1 MPYNTNKPPGGLVL
15 RFDLTPVQ
23 EEMRAKAREFAENEL
38 KGIACNLDDKF
49 EFPEKT
55 VKRLGELGFMGVFIP
70 KEYGGA
76 GLDNVSYS
84 IIIEEISKVCASHGV
99 TLSVNNSL
107 ACHPINKFGTHKQKL
122 KFLKPLA
129 SGAKL
134 GAFGLTEPNAGT
146 DVSFLQTTAV
156 KKDGGYII
164 NGQKIFITNGS
175 RSDTYVIFTQ
185 TDKELR
191 HRGITAF
198 VLNSDTP
205 GFSTGTVER
214 TMGIHAS
221 VQAELNFDDMY
232 LPEDQRLGE
241 EGQGFKIAMNTLDG
255 GRIGIASQALGIA
268 QTALDLSLE
277 YAKERVQFGKPISK
291 FQAIQ
296 QMLADMATEVEAAR
310 LLVYKAAYAKDTKDR
325 YSTEAA
331 MAKLYAAEV
340 AMKATTKAVQVHGA
354 YGYTKRY
361 PVERLMRDA
370 KITEIYEGT
379 SEVQR
384 MVIAAYLDKLEL

>member
-1 MPYNTNKPPGGLVL
+1 
-15 RFDLTPVQ
+15 
-23 EEMRAKAREFAENEL
+23 MRAKAREFANTEL
-38 KGIACNLDDKF
+38 KGIACELDIKF
-49 EFPEKT
+49 EFPNET
-55 VKRLGELGFMGVFIP
+55 VKRMGELGFMGVFIP

-76 GLDNVSYS
+76 GLDAVSYS
-84 IIIEEISKVCASHGV
+84 IAIEEISKVCASHGV
-99 TLSVNNSL
+99 TMSVNNSL
-107 ACHPINKFGTHKQKL
+107 ACHPINKYGTHDQKM
-122 KFLKPLA
+122 KYLKPLA
-129 SGAKL
+129 SGEKL

-146 DVSFLQTTAV
+146 DVSFMQTTAI
-156 KKDGGYII
+156 KKDGGYTI

-175 RSDTYVIFTQ
+175 QSGTYVIFAQ
-185 TDKELR
+185 TDKESR

-214 TMGIHAS
+214 TLGIHAS
-221 VQAELNFDDMY
+221 VQSELNFDDMY
-232 LPEDQRLGE
+232 LPEEQRLGQ
-241 EGQGFKIAMNTLDG
+241 EGEGFKIAMNTLDG

-268 QTALDLSLE
+268 QSALDLSIDF
-277 YAKERVQFGKPISK
+277 AKEHTQNGQPIGKQQS
-291 FQAIQ
+291 IQ
-296 QMLADMATEVEAAR
+296 QILADMATRVEAAR
-310 LLVYKAAYAKDTKDR
+310 LLVYKAAFAKDTQER
-325 YSTEAA
+325 YSHEAA

-340 AMKATTKAVQVHGA
+340 AMEATTKAVQIHGE

-384 MVIAAYLDKLEL
+384 MVIAAYLDKLEI